1 MLGQNT
7 VDLAAEM
14 DLPRANTM
22 PVPHVIHYLHQKQAF
37 FSSLLEMTTVDVTLG
52 RAFACGGAIS
62 GAAWCYP
69 PSS

>member
-1 MLGQNT
+1 
-7 VDLAAEM
+7 
-14 DLPRANTM
+14 M